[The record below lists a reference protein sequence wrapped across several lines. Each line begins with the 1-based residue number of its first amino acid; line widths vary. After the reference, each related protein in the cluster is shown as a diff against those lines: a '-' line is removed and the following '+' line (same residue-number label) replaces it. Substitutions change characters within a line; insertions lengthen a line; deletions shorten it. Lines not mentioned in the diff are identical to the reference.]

1 MREVLRYIRCE
12 RDERV
17 ATMDLRINVSIKK
30 EVRRHALEVPRH
42 ALTPA
47 VPTPEVSTPHAS
59 TPDITARRQSRLNTW
74 LGLALMV
81 VCAQAMADVEIIP
94 LRYRTVDQVIP
105 ILQPLV
111 EPGGALSG
119 SQGQLIMRASAANIA
134 DLKRVLASIDAPQR
148 RLLISVR
155 HETDAAEGGRG
166 ASVSGTVGSGRV
178 VIGTNTGEATRDG
191 LNVRLGDV
199 NTRRDERVDQQV
211 QALEGSPAMISM
223 GTSRPLP
230 TRNVIRTPQ
239 GVVVTDAV
247 TYQDISTG
255 FEVVPRVVG
264 ERVILDIN
272 PRRETPG
279 PNGSVNVQRVSTSA
293 SGRLGEWFEIG
304 AMAQSSSSSSSGI
317 LSSNA
322 AERQENR
329 RVWVKVE
336 QLR

>member
-1 MREVLRYIRCE
+1 MRTL
-12 RDERV
+12 
-17 ATMDLRINVSIKK
+17 K
-30 EVRRHALEVPRH
+30 HALG
-42 ALTPA
+42 L
-47 VPTPEVSTPHAS
+47 
-59 TPDITARRQSRLNTW
+59 L
-74 LGLALMV
+74 LALL
-81 VCAQAMADVEIIP
+81 CAQAAADVEIIP
-94 LRYRTVDQVIP
+94 LRYRTVEQVIP

-119 SQGQLIMRASAANIA
+119 SQGQLILRSSAANIA
-134 DLKRVLASIDAPQR
+134 DLKRVLATIDAPQR

-155 HETDAAEGGRG
+155 QDLDGADSGRG
-166 ASVSGTVGSGRV
+166 ANVTGTIGTGRV
-178 VIGTNTGEATRDG
+178 VIGNVPGGTQGTLSGNSPGNVSSDRISVRIGET
-191 LNVRLGDV
+191 
-199 NTRRDERVDQQV
+199 NTRRDERIDQQV
-211 QALEGSPAMISM
+211 QALEGSPAYISV

-230 TRNVIRTPQ
+230 TRNVVRTPQ
-239 GVVVTDAV
+239 GVVVTDSV

-255 FEVVPRVVG
+255 FEVVPRVAG
-264 ERVILDIN
+264 DRVFLDIN

-279 PNGSVNVQRVSTSA
+279 PNGTVNVQRVSTSA

-304 AMAQSSSSSSSGI
+304 AMAQSSNSTSSGI